1 MSKKRTPL
9 NAAFAATIALSLIL
23 PMGASAAPSF
33 SSSTALTPLR
43 ESALEYGADV
53 KWDQQTRTIIITKGN
68 TVIKLEAG
76 KSQAIVNGKQVVL
89 EHPITI
95 VSGHA
100 LIDAKFINELFQEL
114 QQSTDPADLFIQGLQ
129 AGDGAE
135 SAKYVSPSSA
145 TALQENLLK
154 VLWSNY
160 ETVYGKM
167 KLTGSK
173 TEKINAVHRNVTY
186 GVESEMVP
194 LKITVRMNLSG
205 QVDDL
210 NVTTASDDSGYKK
223 PSYDKPDSYTEQEVT
238 VGQGSLALP
247 GTLTL
252 PKGDGPFP
260 AVVLVQGS
268 GPHDRDSS
276 IGGTKLFRDL
286 AAGLA
291 SQGIA
296 VLRYDKVTYEHTF
309 KVASNPKFTI
319 KQESVDDALAAV
331 QLLKGNASIDSSR
344 IFVAG
349 HSQGGYAIPLL
360 IAEDKGHNVTGT
372 VVISGPSGKF
382 ADVLAEQQQE
392 LVQRVKQLGINAAPY
407 EQQAAQYIAL
417 ANMVNDPQYTVDH
430 MPEHFPVQP
439 AYWWFEQK
447 TYVPAELA
455 KSQSTPMLI
464 LQGENDWQVPMK
476 QFENWKTALKD
487 RKDVKF
493 KSYPNVNH
501 LLTSYQGV
509 SIGAEYAQPSNV
521 SENIVDDI
529 ATWIKEIK

>member
-1 MSKKRTPL
+1 MFEKRTPFY
-9 NAAFAATIALSLIL
+9 AAIAATIALSLVL

-76 KSQAIVNGKQVVL
+76 KNQVIVNGKQIAL
-89 EHPITI
+89 DHPVTI

-100 LIDAKFINELFQEL
+100 LIDAKFINELFQNPE
-114 QQSTDPADLFIQGLQ
+114 QSTDPADLFIQGLQ
-129 AGDGAE
+129 AGDGGE

-173 TEKINAVHRNVTY
+173 TEKVNAIHRNVTY
-186 GVESEMVP
+186 GVESEQIP
-194 LKITVRMNLSG
+194 LEITVRLNLSG
-205 QVDDL
+205 LVDDL
-210 NVTTASDDSGYKK
+210 NVTTASDGSGYKK
-223 PSYDKPDSYTEQEVT
+223 PSYDKSDSYTEQEVT

-296 VLRYDKVTYEHTF
+296 VLRYEKVTYEHTF

-319 KQESVDDALAAV
+319 KQESVDDALSAV
-331 QLLKGNASIDSSR
+331 ELLKGEASIDASR

-349 HSQGGYAIPLL
+349 HSQGGYVIPML
-360 IAEDKGHNVTGT
+360 IAEDKSHNVAGT
-372 VVISGPSGKF
+372 VIISGPSGKF
-382 ADVLAEQQQE
+382 ADLLTEQQQE
-392 LVQRVKQLGINAAPY
+392 LVQRVKQLGIDAAPY

-430 MPEHFPVQP
+430 MPEQFPVQP

-447 TYVPAELA
+447 NYVPAELA

-476 QFENWKTALKD
+476 QFEGWKTALKD
-487 RKDVKF
+487 RQDVKF

-501 LLTSYQGV
+501 LLTSYQSV

-529 ATWIKEIK
+529 ATWIKEFK

>member
-1 MSKKRTPL
+1 MFEKRTPFY
-9 NAAFAATIALSLIL
+9 AAIAATIALSLVL
-23 PMGASAAPSF
+23 PMGASAAPSL

-53 KWDQQTRTIIITKGN
+53 KWDQQTRTITITRGN
-68 TVIKLEAG
+68 TIIKLEAG
-76 KSQAIVNGKQVVL
+76 KSQAIVNGKQVTL
-89 EHPITI
+89 DHPVTI

-100 LIDAKFINELFQEL
+100 LIDATFINELFQDP
-114 QQSTDPADLFIQGLQ
+114 QQSVDPADLFIQGLQ
-129 AGDGAE
+129 SGDGAGA
-135 SAKYVSPSSA
+135 AKYVSQSS
-145 TALQENLLK
+145 TNALQENLLK
-154 VLWSNY
+154 ILWSNY

-173 TEKINAVHRNVTY
+173 TEKINAVHRNVIY
-186 GVESEMVP
+186 AVESETVP
-194 LKITVRMNLSG
+194 LEITVRLNFSG
-205 QVDDL
+205 QVDDM
-210 NVTTASDDSGYKK
+210 NVTAASDDSGYKK

-260 AVVLVQGS
+260 TVVLVQGS

-296 VLRYDKVTYEHTF
+296 VLRYDKVTYEHSF
-309 KVASNPKFTI
+309 KVGSNPKFTM

-331 QLLKGNASIDSSR
+331 KLLKGNASIDTSR

-349 HSQGGYAIPLL
+349 HSQGGYAIPML
-360 IAEDKGHNVTGT
+360 IAEDKNHNVAGT

-392 LVQRVKQLGINAAPY
+392 LVQRVKQLGIDADPY
-407 EQQAAQYIAL
+407 EQQAAQFTAL
-417 ANMVNDPQYTVDH
+417 ANIVNDPQYTADH
-430 MPEHFPVQP
+430 MPEQFPLQP

-447 TYVPAELA
+447 NYVPAELA

-464 LQGENDWQVPMK
+464 LQGENDWQVPIK
-476 QFENWKTALKD
+476 QFEGWKTALKD
-487 RKDVKF
+487 RQDVKF

-501 LLTSYQGV
+501 LLSVYQGV